1 MPIDSLGK
9 MLVVLGLIVAVFGIL
24 LMLGGR
30 LPFIGNL
37 PGDIAIERDNYRI
50 YIPIATSILLSIVVT
65 VVLNLVFGLFNRS

>member
-9 MLVVLGLIVAVFGIL
+9 MLLVLGLIVAVFGLL

-37 PGDIAIERDNYRI
+37 PGDIAIERDNSRI

-65 VVLNLVFGLFNRS
+65 VVRNLVFGLFNRS